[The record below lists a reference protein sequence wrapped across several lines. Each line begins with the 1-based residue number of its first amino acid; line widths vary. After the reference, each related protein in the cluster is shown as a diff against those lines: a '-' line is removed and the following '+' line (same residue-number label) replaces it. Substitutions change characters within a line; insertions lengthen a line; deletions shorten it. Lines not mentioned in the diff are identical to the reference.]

1 MTSPFREHAVIL
13 LAEDREDDIQIIRRA
28 FSEAFLTNPLQIVRD
43 GEDAIDYLAG
53 KGKYASRT
61 EYPLPDLILLD
72 LKMPK
77 VDGFQVLEWI
87 RQQSGIRGIPV
98 VVLTSSDQLRDV
110 NRAYGL
116 GANSFLVKPT
126 DFQNSV
132 ELARLLREYW
142 MNLVKFPEAY
152 RSTPK
157 PNDTKNRS

>member
-1 MTSPFREHAVIL
+1 MTATSADHAVVL
-13 LAEDREDDIQIIRRA
+13 LAEDREDDVLLIRRA
-28 FSEAFLTNPLQIVRD
+28 FDKAQLANPIQIVHD
-43 GEDAIDYLAG
+43 GEEAIDYLSG
-53 KGKYASRT
+53 TGKYASRD

-87 RQQSGIRGIPV
+87 RQQPGIRGIAV

-110 NRAYGL
+110 NHAYHL

-126 DFQNSV
+126 DFGNSI

-142 MNLVKFPEAY
+142 MHTVKFPETF
-152 RSTPK
+152 RSLPK
-157 PNDTKNRS
+157 PSDIKK

>member
-1 MTSPFREHAVIL
+1 MRHSSPTRCK
-13 LAEDREDDIQIIRRA
+13 
-28 FSEAFLTNPLQIVRD
+28 IVRD
-43 GEDAIDYLAG
+43 GEEAIDHLAG
-53 KGKYASRT
+53 NGKYASRN
-61 EYPLPDLILLD
+61 EYPLPDLALLD

-87 RQQSGIRGIPV
+87 RQQPGIRGIPV
-98 VVLTSSDQLRDV
+98 AVLTSSDQLRDV

-142 MNLVKFPEAY
+142 MNIVRFPEAF

-157 PNDTKNRS
+157 PDGTKNRP